1 MCVSVCVCVCVWLYE
16 SCWSNNN
23 KDNDSWVLVDMPGLA
38 SDMASGSQTLTANAI
53 NSSSSSCPAPPRS
66 ALGPFLRSTST
77 RPVSVR
83 KPLRCLLQIS
93 LSHWPTQTRPEQ
105 TSPKQTSP
113 VRPNPTRIELCCL
126 LCSYNFHL
134 HLHELAAWLGLA
146 LASWQ
151 SVSGSVSISAHSRH
165 GLLSPIWLSLLNCYH
180 IVGTN

>member
-1 MCVSVCVCVCVWLYE
+1 
-16 SCWSNNN
+16 
-23 KDNDSWVLVDMPGLA
+23 MPGLA

-66 ALGPFLRSTST
+66 ALGPCSCLAAHQLDRLASGSHCVVCCKFHYHIDQP
-77 RPVSVR
+77 RPD
-83 KPLRCLLQIS
+83 
-93 LSHWPTQTRPEQ
+93 QTRAEQ

-165 GLLSPIWLSLLNCYH
+165 GLLSPI
-180 IVGTN
+180 